1 MAVRLSARNILLQLP
16 RSWST
21 EVHQTRSWSTE
32 VHLARSWSTNVHRSR
47 ICPAGLHAVTCHAS
61 GVRIQSRL
69 EVRTLSQFSTLSR
82 VRTLSGFGTLS
93 GLRTSPDLGSWSNLG
108 VKWGTRSFS
117 GDSSERGSGWTAS
130 LWDAAPVHLCE
141 GVLVGLQQA
150 SGLPWWLNIVVS
162 TVLVRTV
169 VTLPLAAYQ
178 MVVLARV
185 STTWV
190 WGSGARLSTTGPQGP
205 SGIWRV
211 QEVLGPE

>member
-1 MAVRLSARNILLQLP
+1 MAARLSTRSILLQLP

-21 EVHQTRSWSTE
+21 EVHQTRSWSSD
-32 VHLARSWSTNVHRSR
+32 VQRSR
-47 ICPAGLHAVTCHAS
+47 ICPAGLHVVTCHMS
-61 GVRIQSRL
+61 GVRTQSG
-69 EVRTLSQFSTLSR
+69 VK

-93 GLRTSPDLGSWSNLG
+93 GIRTSPGLGSWSNLG

-117 GDSSERGSGWTAS
+117 GDSSEKGSGWTAS
-130 LWDAAPVHLCE
+130 LWDVPPVHLCE

-169 VTLPLAAYQ
+169 ITLPLAAYQ

-190 WGSGARLSTTGPQGP
+190 
-205 SGIWRV
+205 
-211 QEVLGPE
+211 